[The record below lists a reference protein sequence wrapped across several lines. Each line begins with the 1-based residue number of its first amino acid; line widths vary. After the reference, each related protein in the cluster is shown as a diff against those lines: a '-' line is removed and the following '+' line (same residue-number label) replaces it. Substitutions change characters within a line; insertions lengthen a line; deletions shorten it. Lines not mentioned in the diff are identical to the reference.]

1 MPDDQPETPY
11 LELLV
16 RGAPAEAYERPVLR
30 ARADK
35 APADRLAALERAKLL
50 ALRVRGELEGRR
62 RREAELSALFETAHD
77 LAGLRDLDA
86 VLQAIV
92 QRARSLLGT
101 EVAYLTLNDPT
112 AGDTYMRVTDGS
124 VSARFQQLRLGM
136 GEGLGGLVAQT
147 ARPYVTESYFHDPRF
162 QHTGTIDAGVRD
174 EGLVAILGVPLLLG
188 SGVIGV
194 LFAADRRAR
203 VFEREQIALLGS
215 FAAHAAVAI
224 DTAHLLAETRTAL
237 TELEAANEIIRDRS
251 GVIER
256 ASDVHDRLTELV
268 LRGGGVHDVAD
279 AVAEVLSGSVEFVEA
294 DEAPAAAVDRSR
306 ADGRAVR
313 DGEQDWVA
321 AVSAGGEL
329 LGALILRGH
338 PRLDP
343 VDQRTLERAAMVTS
357 LLQLARRSAGEAE
370 QRVRGE
376 LLDDLLDAPDREP
389 RLLRERAARLRA
401 DLDAP
406 HVVLAASIDAPGT
419 GTPAAGPGG
428 PSAGGFGGT
437 PTGGFDGAFRCGPGG
452 APGGGSGGTAGGGS
466 GGMPRSGFGGASR
479 SGPGGA
485 PGGGSGSTPRSGSND
500 APRSGPGGTHGSGSG
515 GRPGGGS
522 GGAPVGGSGGMPR
535 SGFGGASRSGLGG
548 TPGGGP
554 GGTPGGG
561 PGGAPGDGPG
571 GTPGSGSGG
580 APVGGSG
587 GMPRSGSND
596 ASRSG
601 PGGAPVG
608 GSGGMPTGGPGG
620 ASRSGSGGA
629 AGSGAGGA
637 HAEDAA
643 GRRRLWSAASHLA
656 ATRHGLAATRD
667 GGTVLLLPLAEGDTA
682 DALARRT
689 ARQLGTAVHAPVT
702 VGASAPVAAPA
713 GRPGEVAA
721 GYAEARRCLA
731 ALRALGRAG
740 QGAAVEDFGFLGLLL
755 AGTRDGAPDGT
766 GVQDFVTRT
775 LGPVLDYDERRG
787 TELIRT
793 LDAYFAGGMSPA
805 RTKDA
810 LHVHVNTVAQ
820 RLERVGRLLGP
831 DWQSPARSL
840 EIQLAL
846 RLHRL
851 ASALGY

>member
-1 MPDDQPETPY
+1 MPDDRPENPY
-11 LELLV
+11 LELLA

-35 APADRLAALERAKLL
+35 APADRLAALEAAKLL

-162 QHTGTIDAGVRD
+162 QHTHAIDAGVRD

-203 VFEREQIALLGS
+203 VFEREQIALVGS

-237 TELEAANEIIRDRS
+237 AELEAANEIIRDRS
-251 GVIER
+251 RVIER

-279 AVAEVLSGSVEFVEA
+279 AVAEVLSGSVEFLESG
-294 DEAPAAAVDRSR
+294 EAPAAAVDRSR
-306 ADGRAVR
+306 ADGHAVR
-313 DGEQDWVA
+313 DGEEDWVA

-329 LGALILRGH
+329 LGALVLRGH

-389 RLLRERAARLRA
+389 RLLRERAARLQA
-401 DLDAP
+401 DLDTP
-406 HVVLAASIDAPGT
+406 HVVLAAGIEAPGM
-419 GTPAAGPGG
+419 GTPSTGSGNAH
-428 PSAGGFGGT
+428 GT
-437 PTGGFDGAFRCGPGG
+437 PHAAAHG
-452 APGGGSGGTAGGGS
+452 
-466 GGMPRSGFGGASR
+466 
-479 SGPGGA
+479 SGPGSTSGTSGTSSGA
-485 PGGGSGSTPRSGSND
+485 P
-500 APRSGPGGTHGSGSG
+500 
-515 GRPGGGS
+515 
-522 GGAPVGGSGGMPR
+522 
-535 SGFGGASRSGLGG
+535 
-548 TPGGGP
+548 
-554 GGTPGGG
+554 
-561 PGGAPGDGPG
+561 
-571 GTPGSGSGG
+571 
-580 APVGGSG
+580 
-587 GMPRSGSND
+587 
-596 ASRSG
+596 
-601 PGGAPVG
+601 
-608 GSGGMPTGGPGG
+608 
-620 ASRSGSGGA
+620 
-629 AGSGAGGA
+629 
-637 HAEDAA
+637 AEDAA

-656 ATRHGLAATRD
+656 ATRHGLAAARD
-667 GGTVLLLPLAEGDTA
+667 GGTVLLLPLADGDTA

-689 ARQLGTAVHAPVT
+689 ARQLGTAVHAAVT
-702 VGASAPVAAPA
+702 VGASASVPAPA
-713 GRPGEVAA
+713 ARPGEVAA

-731 ALRALGRAG
+731 ALRVLGRAG
-740 QGAAVEDFGFLGLLL
+740 QGAAAEDFGFLGLLL
-755 AGTRDGAPDGT
+755 AGTREGAPDGT
-766 GVQDFVTRT
+766 GVQDFVHRT
-775 LGPVLDYDERRG
+775 VGAVIDYDERRG

-851 ASALGY
+851 TSAVGY

>member
-1 MPDDQPETPY
+1 MPVTMPDDRPENPY
-11 LELLV
+11 LELLA
-16 RGAPAEAYERPVLR
+16 RGASAEAYERPVLR

-35 APADRLAALERAKLL
+35 APADRLAALEAAKLL

-162 QHTGTIDAGVRD
+162 QHTHAIDAGVRD

-203 VFEREQIALLGS
+203 VFEREQIALVGS

-237 TELEAANEIIRDRS
+237 AELEAANEIIRDRS
-251 GVIER
+251 QVIER

-279 AVAEVLSGSVEFVEA
+279 AVAEVLSGSVEFLEA

-306 ADGRAVR
+306 ADGHAVR
-313 DGEQDWVA
+313 DGEEDWVA

-329 LGALILRGH
+329 LGALVLRGH

-389 RLLRERAARLRA
+389 RLLRERAARLQA
-401 DLDAP
+401 DLDTP
-406 HVVLAASIDAPGT
+406 HVVLAAGIEAPGT
-419 GTPAAGPGG
+419 G
-428 PSAGGFGGT
+428 GT
-437 PTGGFDGAFRCGPGG
+437 PTT
-452 APGGGSGGTAGGGS
+452 GSGNAHGAMHGS
-466 GGMPRSGFGGASR
+466 
-479 SGPGGA
+479 
-485 PGGGSGSTPRSGSND
+485 
-500 APRSGPGGTHGSGSG
+500 THGSG
-515 GRPGGGS
+515 PGSTSSTS
-522 GGAPVGGSGGMPR
+522 GGAP
-535 SGFGGASRSGLGG
+535 
-548 TPGGGP
+548 
-554 GGTPGGG
+554 
-561 PGGAPGDGPG
+561 
-571 GTPGSGSGG
+571 
-580 APVGGSG
+580 
-587 GMPRSGSND
+587 
-596 ASRSG
+596 
-601 PGGAPVG
+601 
-608 GSGGMPTGGPGG
+608 
-620 ASRSGSGGA
+620 
-629 AGSGAGGA
+629 
-637 HAEDAA
+637 AEDAA

-656 ATRHGLAATRD
+656 ATRHGLAAARD
-667 GGTVLLLPLAEGDTA
+667 GGTVLLLPLADGDTA

-689 ARQLGTAVHAPVT
+689 ARQLGIAAHAAVT
-702 VGASAPVAAPA
+702 VGASAPVPAPA
-713 GRPGEVAA
+713 ARPGEVAA

-731 ALRALGRAG
+731 ALRVLGRAG
-740 QGAAVEDFGFLGLLL
+740 QGAAAEDFGFLGLLL
-755 AGTRDGAPDGT
+755 AGTREGAPDGT
-766 GVQDFVTRT
+766 GVQDFVKRT
-775 LGPVLDYDERRG
+775 VGAVIDYDERRG

-851 ASALGY
+851 TSAVGD